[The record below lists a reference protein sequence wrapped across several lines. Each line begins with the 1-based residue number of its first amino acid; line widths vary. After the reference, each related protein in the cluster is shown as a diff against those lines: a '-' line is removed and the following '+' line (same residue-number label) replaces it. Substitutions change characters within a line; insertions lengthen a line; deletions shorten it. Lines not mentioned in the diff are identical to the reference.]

1 MLESLLLSRDTHAI
15 RVLQSNLEKLA
26 ITVEVC
32 SGTDAG
38 RNILSTER
46 FDAVILDCD
55 DMVGG
60 LDLLAQLRKWPS
72 NKGAIA
78 FALLSGNTTTQK
90 AFALGANFVLQK
102 PVSPA
107 NAMHC
112 FNAALSSMERERRRY
127 FRLPV
132 EVPVTLSFREGQ
144 KLRASSTNL
153 SEGGMA
159 IQFTG
164 EFPQGAGLGKVAFA
178 LPGSD
183 ALIEPASEL
192 AWVDGKGHAGIRFRE
207 IPKDS
212 RQLLDTWLASEAKKN
227 GIFVS

>member
-1 MLESLLLSRDTHAI
+1 MLESLLLSRDAHAI
-15 RVLQSNLEKLA
+15 RILQSNLEKLA

-46 FDAVILDCD
+46 FDAVIVDCD

-60 LDLLAQLRKWPS
+60 LDLLAQVRKLPS
-72 NKGAIA
+72 NKNAIA

-90 AFALGANFVLQK
+90 AFSAGANFVLQK

-112 FNAALSSMERERRRY
+112 LNAALSSMERERRRY

-144 KLRASSTNL
+144 KVTATSTNV

-159 IQFTG
+159 VQFSG
-164 EFPQGAGLGKVAFA
+164 EFPQGAALSKVAFT
-178 LPGSD
+178 LPEMNT
-183 ALIEPASEL
+183 LIEPTSEL
-192 AWVDGKGHAGIRFRE
+192 AWVDGKGHVGIRFRE

-212 RQLLDTWLASEAKKN
+212 RQLLDTWLATELKKS
-227 GIFVS
+227 GIVPA